1 MSTGHC
7 TNSFSKGGD
16 ASMFQHV
23 FAEMND
29 MLDEIIKSYP
39 SAEGLNKQELQQKW
53 NLLKRMSDGMLD
65 EWLMFEE
72 KMSQIRERELDKPA
86 SLEPEQEA
94 VTALPELHLECFS
107 RGQGYFK
114 LQMYPQAIDQ
124 FLRVVNDYPDSA
136 LARFYLALAHLS
148 LEQIYESETHLQ
160 QIMLL
165 KGSARLKGLVCNA
178 LGCIQAKLSNPE
190 AACSLFAQALQ
201 YDPTLTE
208 PLYNMEVCRLN
219 RGKLQYANQLGCV

>member
-1 MSTGHC
+1 
-7 TNSFSKGGD
+7 
-16 ASMFQHV
+16 MFQHV

-39 SAEGLNKQELQQKW
+39 SAKGLDKQELQQKW
-53 NLLKRMSDGMLD
+53 NLLKRMSDGVLD

-72 KMSQIRERELDKPA
+72 KMSQLREQELEKPA

-94 VTALPELHLECFS
+94 VTTLPELHLECFS

-124 FLRVVNDYPDSA
+124 FSRVVYDYPESA
-136 LARFYLALAHLS
+136 LARFYLALAHLN
-148 LEQIYESETHLQ
+148 LEQLFDSEVHLQ

-165 KGSARLKGLVCNA
+165 NGSARLKGLVCNVM
-178 LGCIQAKLSNPE
+178 GCIQAKLSNPE

-201 YDPTLTE
+201 HDPTLTE
-208 PLYNMEVCRLN
+208 PLYNMEACRLN
-219 RGKLQYANQLGCV
+219 RGKLQYANQLTALN

>member
-1 MSTGHC
+1 
-7 TNSFSKGGD
+7 
-16 ASMFQHV
+16 MFQHV

-39 SAEGLNKQELQQKW
+39 SAEGLSKQELLQKW

-72 KMSQIRERELDKPA
+72 KMSQVREREMDKPA

-114 LQMYPQAIDQ
+114 LQMYPQAIMQ
-124 FLRVVNDYPDSA
+124 FSRVVTDHPESA
-136 LARFYLALAHLS
+136 LTRFYLALAYLN
-148 LEQIYESETHLQ
+148 LEQMAEAGTHLQ
-160 QIMLL
+160 QIMYL
-165 KGSARLKGLVCNA
+165 KGSPRLKGLVCNA
-178 LGCIQAKLSNPE
+178 LGCIQAKLANPE

-208 PLYNMEVCRLN
+208 PLYNMEACRLN
-219 RGKLQYANQLGCV
+219 RGKLQYANQLTTLH

>member
-1 MSTGHC
+1 
-7 TNSFSKGGD
+7 
-16 ASMFQHV
+16 MFQHV

-94 VTALPELHLECFS
+94 VTALPELHLEYFS

-124 FLRVVNDYPDSA
+124 FSHVVNDYPDSA
-136 LARFYLALAHLS
+136 LGRFYLALAHLS
-148 LEQIYESETHLQ
+148 LEQVLESETHLQ

-201 YDPTLTE
+201 FDPTLTE
-208 PLYNMEVCRLN
+208 PLYNMEACRLN
-219 RGKLQYANQLGCV
+219 RGKLQYANQLIALN

>member
-1 MSTGHC
+1 
-7 TNSFSKGGD
+7 
-16 ASMFQHV
+16 MFQHV

-39 SAEGLNKQELQQKW
+39 SAEGLNKQELPQKW

-72 KMSQIRERELDKPA
+72 KMSQVREREMDKPA
-86 SLEPEQEA
+86 SLEPEQGA

-114 LQMYPQAIDQ
+114 LQMYPQAIMQ
-124 FLRVVNDYPDSA
+124 FSRVVTDHPESA
-136 LARFYLALAHLS
+136 LTRFYLALAYLN
-148 LEQIYESETHLQ
+148 LEQMAEAGTHLQ
-160 QIMLL
+160 QIMYL
-165 KGSARLKGLVCNA
+165 KGSPRLKGLVCNA
-178 LGCIQAKLSNPE
+178 LGCIQVKLANPE

-208 PLYNMEVCRLN
+208 PLYNMEACRLN
-219 RGKLQYANQLGCV
+219 RGKLQYANQLTTLH

>member
-1 MSTGHC
+1 
-7 TNSFSKGGD
+7 
-16 ASMFQHV
+16 MFQHV

-29 MLDEIIKSYP
+29 MLDEIIKGYP
-39 SAEGLNKQELQQKW
+39 SAEGLDKQELQHKW

-72 KMSQIRERELDKPA
+72 KMSQLREQELEKPA
-86 SLEPEQEA
+86 SLEPEQQA
-94 VTALPELHLECFS
+94 VTSLPELHLECFS

-124 FLRVVNDYPDSA
+124 FSQVVDDYPDSA
-136 LARFYLALAHLS
+136 LARFYLALAYLS
-148 LEQIYESETHLQ
+148 LEQMSESEAHLE

-165 KGSARLKGLVCNA
+165 NGSARLKGLVCNV
-178 LGCIQAKLSNPE
+178 LGCIQAKRYNLD
-190 AACSLFAQALQ
+190 AAWSLFAQALQ

-219 RGKLQYANQLGCV
+219 RGKLQYANQLTALN

>member
-1 MSTGHC
+1 
-7 TNSFSKGGD
+7 
-16 ASMFQHV
+16 MFQHV

-53 NLLKRMSDGMLD
+53 SLLKRMSDGMLD

-72 KMSQIRERELDKPA
+72 KMSQIRERELEKPG

-94 VTALPELHLECFS
+94 VTALPELHLEYFS

-124 FLRVVNDYPDSA
+124 FSRVVNDYPDSA

-148 LEQIYESETHLQ
+148 LEQMYESETHLQ

-165 KGSARLKGLVCNA
+165 KGSTRLKGLVCNA

-208 PLYNMEVCRLN
+208 PLYNMEACRLN
-219 RGKLQYANQLGCV
+219 RGKLQYANQLIALN

>member
-1 MSTGHC
+1 
-7 TNSFSKGGD
+7 
-16 ASMFQHV
+16 MFQHV

-39 SAEGLNKQELQQKW
+39 SAEGLNKQELLQKW

-72 KMSQIRERELDKPA
+72 KMSQVREREMDKPA

-114 LQMYPQAIDQ
+114 LQMYPQAITQ
-124 FLRVVNDYPDSA
+124 FSRVVTDHPESA
-136 LARFYLALAHLS
+136 LTRFYLALAYLN
-148 LEQIYESETHLQ
+148 LEQMAEAGTHLQ
-160 QIMLL
+160 QIMYL
-165 KGSARLKGLVCNA
+165 KGSPRLKGLVCNA
-178 LGCIQAKLSNPE
+178 LGCIQAKLANPE

-208 PLYNMEVCRLN
+208 PLYNMEACRLN
-219 RGKLQYANQLGCV
+219 RGKLQYANQLTTLH

>member
-1 MSTGHC
+1 
-7 TNSFSKGGD
+7 
-16 ASMFQHV
+16 MFQHV

>member
-1 MSTGHC
+1 
-7 TNSFSKGGD
+7 
-16 ASMFQHV
+16 
-23 FAEMND
+23 MND

-39 SAEGLNKQELQQKW
+39 SAEGLNKQELLQKW

-72 KMSQIRERELDKPA
+72 KMSQVREREMDKPA

-94 VTALPELHLECFS
+94 VTALPELHLEYFS

-114 LQMYPQAIDQ
+114 LQMYRQAIMQ
-124 FLRVVNDYPDSA
+124 FSQVVTDHPESA
-136 LARFYLALAHLS
+136 LTRFYLALAYLN
-148 LEQIYESETHLQ
+148 LEQMAEAGTHLQ
-160 QIMLL
+160 QIMYL
-165 KGSARLKGLVCNA
+165 KGSPRLKGLVCNA
-178 LGCIQAKLSNPE
+178 LGCIQAKLANPE

-208 PLYNMEVCRLN
+208 PLYNMEACRLN
-219 RGKLQYANQLGCV
+219 RGKLQYANQLTTLH

>member
-1 MSTGHC
+1 
-7 TNSFSKGGD
+7 
-16 ASMFQHV
+16 
-23 FAEMND
+23 MND

>member
-1 MSTGHC
+1 
-7 TNSFSKGGD
+7 
-16 ASMFQHV
+16 MFQHV

-39 SAEGLNKQELQQKW
+39 SAEGLNKQELLQKW

-72 KMSQIRERELDKPA
+72 KMSQVRERELDKPA

-114 LQMYPQAIDQ
+114 LQMYPQAIMQ
-124 FLRVVNDYPDSA
+124 FSRVVTDHPESA
-136 LARFYLALAHLS
+136 LTRFYLALAHLN
-148 LEQIYESETHLQ
+148 LEQTAEAGAHLQ
-160 QIMLL
+160 QIMFLN
-165 KGSARLKGLVCNA
+165 GSPRLKGLVCNA
-178 LGCIQAKLSNPE
+178 LGCIQAKHANPE

-201 YDPTLTE
+201 HDPTMTE
-208 PLYNMEVCRLN
+208 PLYNMEACRLN
-219 RGKLQYANQLGCV
+219 RGKLQYANQLTALH

>member
-1 MSTGHC
+1 
-7 TNSFSKGGD
+7 
-16 ASMFQHV
+16 MFQHV

-124 FLRVVNDYPDSA
+124 FLPVVNDYPDSA

>member
-1 MSTGHC
+1 
-7 TNSFSKGGD
+7 
-16 ASMFQHV
+16 
-23 FAEMND
+23 

>member
-1 MSTGHC
+1 
-7 TNSFSKGGD
+7 
-16 ASMFQHV
+16 MFQHV

-124 FLRVVNDYPDSA
+124 FIRVVNDYPDSA
-136 LARFYLALAHLS
+136 LALFYLALAHLS
-148 LEQIYESETHLQ
+148 LDQIYESETHLQ

-190 AACSLFAQALQ
+190 AACSLFAKALQ

>member
-1 MSTGHC
+1 
-7 TNSFSKGGD
+7 
-16 ASMFQHV
+16 MFQHV

-72 KMSQIRERELDKPA
+72 KMSQVREREMDKPA

-94 VTALPELHLECFS
+94 VTALPELHLEYFS

-114 LQMYPQAIDQ
+114 LQMYPQAIMQ
-124 FLRVVNDYPDSA
+124 FSQVVTDHPESA
-136 LARFYLALAHLS
+136 LTRFYLALAYLN
-148 LEQIYESETHLQ
+148 LEQMAEAGTHLQ
-160 QIMLL
+160 QIMYL
-165 KGSARLKGLVCNA
+165 KGSPRLKGLVCNA
-178 LGCIQAKLSNPE
+178 LGCIQAKLANPE

-208 PLYNMEVCRLN
+208 PLYNMEACRLN
-219 RGKLQYANQLGCV
+219 RGKLQYANQLTTLH

>member
-1 MSTGHC
+1 
-7 TNSFSKGGD
+7 
-16 ASMFQHV
+16 MFQHV

-39 SAEGLNKQELQQKW
+39 SAEGLDKQELQQKW

-148 LEQIYESETHLQ
+148 LEQIYESEIHLQ

>member
-124 FLRVVNDYPDSA
+124 FLPVVNDYPDSA

>member
-1 MSTGHC
+1 
-7 TNSFSKGGD
+7 
-16 ASMFQHV
+16 MFQHV

-124 FLRVVNDYPDSA
+124 FLPVVNDYPDSA

-190 AACSLFAQALQ
+190 AACSPFAQALQ

>member
-1 MSTGHC
+1 
-7 TNSFSKGGD
+7 
-16 ASMFQHV
+16 
-23 FAEMND
+23 
-29 MLDEIIKSYP
+29 
-39 SAEGLNKQELQQKW
+39 
-53 NLLKRMSDGMLD
+53 MSDGMLD

-136 LARFYLALAHLS
+136 LTRFYLALAHLS

>member
-1 MSTGHC
+1 
-7 TNSFSKGGD
+7 
-16 ASMFQHV
+16 
-23 FAEMND
+23 MND

-39 SAEGLNKQELQQKW
+39 SAEGLTKQELLQKW

-72 KMSQIRERELDKPA
+72 KMSQVREREMDKPT

-114 LQMYPQAIDQ
+114 LQMYPQAIMQ
-124 FLRVVNDYPDSA
+124 FSRVVTDHPESA
-136 LARFYLALAHLS
+136 LTRFYLALAYLN
-148 LEQIYESETHLQ
+148 LEQMAEAGTHLQ
-160 QIMLL
+160 QIMYL
-165 KGSARLKGLVCNA
+165 KGSPRLKGLVCNA
-178 LGCIQAKLSNPE
+178 LGCIQAKLANPE

-208 PLYNMEVCRLN
+208 PLYNMEACRLN
-219 RGKLQYANQLGCV
+219 RGKLQYANQLTTLH

>member
-1 MSTGHC
+1 
-7 TNSFSKGGD
+7 
-16 ASMFQHV
+16 MFQHV

-39 SAEGLNKQELQQKW
+39 SAEGLNKQELLQKW

-72 KMSQIRERELDKPA
+72 KMSQVREMDKPA

-114 LQMYPQAIDQ
+114 LQMYPQAIMQ
-124 FLRVVNDYPDSA
+124 FSRVVTDHPESA
-136 LARFYLALAHLS
+136 LTRFYLALAYLN
-148 LEQIYESETHLQ
+148 LEQMAEAGTHLQ
-160 QIMLL
+160 QIMYL
-165 KGSARLKGLVCNA
+165 KGSPRLKGLVCNA
-178 LGCIQAKLSNPE
+178 LGCIQAKLANPE

-208 PLYNMEVCRLN
+208 PLYNMEACRLN
-219 RGKLQYANQLGCV
+219 RGKLQYANQLTTLH

>member
-1 MSTGHC
+1 
-7 TNSFSKGGD
+7 
-16 ASMFQHV
+16 MFQHV

-39 SAEGLNKQELQQKW
+39 SAEGLDKQELQQKW

-72 KMSQIRERELDKPA
+72 KMSQIRERELEKPA
-86 SLEPEQEA
+86 SLEPEQQA
-94 VTALPELHLECFS
+94 VTALPELHLEYFS

-124 FLRVVNDYPDSA
+124 FSHVVNDYPDSA
-136 LARFYLALAHLS
+136 LGRFYLALAHLS
-148 LEQIYESETHLQ
+148 LEQVLESETHLQ

-201 YDPTLTE
+201 FDPTLTE
-208 PLYNMEVCRLN
+208 PLYNMEACRLN
-219 RGKLQYANQLGCV
+219 RGKLQYANQLIALN

>member
-1 MSTGHC
+1 
-7 TNSFSKGGD
+7 
-16 ASMFQHV
+16 MFQHV

-201 YDPTLTE
+201 HDPTLTE

-219 RGKLQYANQLGCV
+219 RGKLQYATQLGCV

>member
-1 MSTGHC
+1 
-7 TNSFSKGGD
+7 
-16 ASMFQHV
+16 MFQHV

-219 RGKLQYANQLGCV
+219 RGKLQFANQLGCV